1 MVIGVFLSVTLLIDF
16 FELLRR
22 ASDKPEVSIVQVFE
36 LAILKLPDMAQ
47 RISPYAVL
55 IAGILTL
62 TRLSKSQELVIARSA
77 GISAWQ
83 FMLPPVTTVFLIGVV
98 ILGIFNPVASAMLSR
113 FEVLE
118 GRLLKGNSSMLA
130 VSSSGL
136 WLRQTDVKQ
145 NPPTETIIHAQR
157 ISQEDMRLEA
167 AIIFTFDGNG
177 KLLRRIDAKS
187 ASLDDDK
194 GDERWEVEN
203 AMVTEPG
210 KLTERRPLMFIPTD
224 LTMHHLQDSFVPPET
239 LSFWQLTSFISTLEK
254 AGFSALQHRLHW
266 NWLASLPFM
275 FAAMMLVAA
284 LFALRVR
291 RGVRAGRTI
300 TIGIFCGFFIY
311 FASDLI
317 HALGLSGTL
326 PVTLAAWI
334 PPLVTLLAGSAL
346 MLHFEDG

>member
-1 MVIGVFLSVTLLIDF
+1 
-16 FELLRR
+16 
-22 ASDKPEVSIVQVFE
+22 
-36 LAILKLPDMAQ
+36 
-47 RISPYAVL
+47 
-55 IAGILTL
+55 
-62 TRLSKSQELVIARSA
+62 
-77 GISAWQ
+77 
-83 FMLPPVTTVFLIGVV
+83 
-98 ILGIFNPVASAMLSR
+98 
-113 FEVLE
+113 
-118 GRLLKGNSSMLA
+118 
-130 VSSSGL
+130 L